1 MAGMAVATVDSAVAM
16 AVRAAEEAEEEEE
29 QEEEDVEHRDRPC
42 RSHAASSIRR

>member
-16 AVRAAEEAEEEEE
+16 
-29 QEEEDVEHRDRPC
+29 EEEDVEHRDRPC